1 MCRISKWKALQI
13 AGLIALVTV
22 LLPFGSAQAAGEED
36 LFITVKPNVLFIL
49 DNSNSMDEDDSGNAV
64 GSFSSQ
70 SRSVIGRKAAQE
82 VIERYVNYMR
92 IGLMTYRLPS
102 VSAYYLHN
110 SAYFASYEP
119 KSYCPSDDEAVL
131 TACQNYCN
139 DPTDTTSRDTCQ
151 AGCRDAGNTL
161 FDATYSVE
169 GISGNPSSGDSIIRD
184 STGAKRAKYCAL
196 VYPKTKRGTNPTDTA
211 RFIYYKQALPYY
223 ASSSGGN
230 QFFWATSYSAD
241 ESTTPGVP
249 TPGVTYYGWR
259 KKTGTEDTH
268 TNYSDYIWNNF
279 QFSPTDSDLALGYGN
294 FGRRMTAYNV
304 GQTWY
309 ANSSPGGGYRHIE
322 CKDYPATSTHKAD
335 LLAKLDTKEGDETGY
350 MTCATAGNA
359 CAHVVNA
366 GLTPMPGTLR
376 SAKNYFLGE
385 KDYKSGVGNTSPIQ
399 DWCQKNFIV
408 YVTDGLPSTDEN
420 GNAGSAADLIEAA
433 KTRIQEMR
441 DVTFKIVKDYNFDIQ
456 TYVIGLSLTDE
467 AQPYLDALA
476 VAGGTA
482 VDGKAYYANDLDE
495 LKAALNKVFDSIM
508 NRSFSFSTA
517 SVSASRVKDENY
529 LYEASF
535 LPYPESLM
543 EPFWLGYLR
552 QFTIEEDGSVALS
565 YNWDAGTVL
574 QARTSSR
581 TIWTLKSGAKTD
593 FNTTNIT
600 ATDLT
605 VADDTHRDLVVNFI
619 RNGELDTSYVHKG
632 WKLGDIFHSSPRT
645 IGTPSYDY
653 TDQVEIITVA
663 NPTRAFETF
672 RSNHLRTTTE
682 GTGFGKRIVV
692 IGANDGQMHAF
703 RTTDGAEVWS
713 FIPPNLLPNLKKIA
727 HDTHSPIPSGLE
739 HTPFVD
745 GPVSASDVWLPVT
758 ASNGK
763 DKDAAD
769 WYTYMVFALRQGGS
783 NTLWSSSSTCESGFS
798 STYSATNPYYC
809 GYYALDITDTLN
821 PAYKWGIQG
830 KTLTG
835 LSSTDGPYFGEPWSR
850 MGIGRVQNAS
860 GHEIWVGFIGG
871 GYSGIEHKPPAVSNT
886 IGKGFFVIDMKTGN
900 ILWRFTYANDTGMT
914 NDLAGPPAIVDTN
927 NDGFIDTVY
936 AGDLGGNMWR
946 FRFDYNAA
954 TASVSWTGK
963 KLFNASSTVKGP
975 IYTSPTVAK
984 DKAGNLWVYF
994 GTGDIMDPTKATAV
1008 DYFFAIKDND
1018 RDTTWTASDLTTLSS
1033 ESSVYDPTDNGWVI
1047 TLNTGSGEKMLAD
1060 PTVFRGVVYFT
1071 TYVPDQAST
1080 LCNKTGDAYLYA
1092 VDYVTGKGK
1101 FLDNDDNSIRK
1112 EKIGDGVPTSPIV
1125 SLNPYGGTDVYASTS
1140 SSDGESHTKK
1150 LETPDIANLNRTNL
1164 MFWRDLRLNT
1174 E

>member
-1 MCRISKWKALQI
+1 MCRISKWKALQV

-22 LLPFGSAQAAGEED
+22 LLPVGSAQAAGEED
-36 LFITVKPNVLFIL
+36 LFVKVNPNVLFIL
-49 DNSNSMDEDDSGNAV
+49 DNSNSMDQDDSGNAV
-64 GSFSSQ
+64 GSFSPQ
-70 SRSVIGRKAAQE
+70 SRSVIGRKAAQD

-102 VSAYYLHN
+102 VSKYRLHAAN
-110 SAYFASYEP
+110 YFISYEL
-119 KSYCPSDDEAVL
+119 KSYCPTDDAEIL
-131 TACQNYCN
+131 EACQDYCA
-139 DPTDTTSRDTCQ
+139 TGSVASQAICQ
-151 AGCRDAGNTL
+151 SGCESLNPN
-161 FDATYSVE
+161 FDATYR
-169 GISGNPSSGDSIIRD
+169 DSIITNYAVGSEQR
-184 STGAKRAKYCAL
+184 SRYCNL
-196 VYPKTKRGTNPTDTA
+196 IYPKVNRLENVTNSGNY
-211 RFIYYKQALPYY
+211 FYYKVPGTFY
-223 ASSSGGN
+223 ASSSFGN
-230 QFFWATSYSAD
+230 QFCYSETYSPNEGKTWDSYNCYYSKTNSLD
-241 ESTTPGVP
+241 DGTGYSIPGLSGP
-249 TPGVTYYGWR
+249 F
-259 KKTGTEDTH
+259 E
-268 TNYSDYIWNNF
+268 
-279 QFSPTDSDLALGYGN
+279 PTDEDFALGFYDY
-294 FGRRMTAYNV
+294 GRRMQWYYS
-304 GQTWY
+304 GQTWF
-309 ANSSPGGGYRHIE
+309 ANSSPGGGYRHLE
-322 CKDYPATSTHKAD
+322 CLDYPKNSSHKSN
-335 LLAKLDTKEGDETGY
+335 LLAKLATKEGDESGY
-350 MTCATAGNA
+350 MTCASGSGNS
-359 CAHVVNA
+359 CSHILNA

-376 SAKNYFLGE
+376 SAKNYYLGE
-385 KDYKSGVGNTSPIQ
+385 KDYKSGTSNTSPIQ

-420 GNAGSAADLIEAA
+420 GSAGSAETLIETA
-433 KTRIQEMR
+433 KTRIQELR
-441 DVTFKIVKDYNFDIQ
+441 DVTYKIEGTNHTFDIQ
-456 TYVIGLSLTDE
+456 TYVIGLSMTE
-467 AQPYLDALA
+467 NARPYLDALA

-495 LKAALNKVFDSIM
+495 LKKALNDVFESMM
-508 NRSFSFSTA
+508 NRSFTFSTA

-535 LPYPESLM
+535 LPYPESTM

-552 QFTIEEDGSVALS
+552 QFTIEEDGNVALS
-565 YNWDAGTVL
+565 YNWDAGKIL
-574 QARTSSR
+574 QARTASR

-600 ATDLT
+600 ATDLD

-619 RNGELDTSYVHKG
+619 RNGELDTDYVNKG

-653 TDQVEIITVA
+653 TDQVEVTTVA
-663 NPTRAFETF
+663 NPTRAYETF
-672 RSNHLRTTTE
+672 RANHLRTTTE
-682 GTGFGKRIVV
+682 GAGYGKRIVV

-713 FIPPNLLPNLKKIA
+713 FIPPNLLPNLKKFA
-727 HDTHSPIPSGLE
+727 HNTHSPIPSGLE

-745 GPVSASDVWLPVT
+745 GPISASDVWLPVT
-758 ASNGK
+758 ASNGT

-769 WYTYMVFALRQGGS
+769 WYTYMVFALRQGGR

-850 MGIGRVQNAS
+850 MGIGRIQNAS

-914 NDLAGPPAIVDTN
+914 TDLAGPPAIVDTN

-963 KLFNASSTVKGP
+963 KLFNASSTVKGS

-994 GTGDIMDPTKATAV
+994 GTGDIMNPRQATAT

-1071 TYVPDQAST
+1071 TYVPDQST
-1080 LCNKTGDAYLYA
+1080 SLCEKSGKAMLYA
-1092 VDYVTGKGK
+1092 VNYVTGAGK
-1101 FLDNDDNSIRK
+1101 FTNKETGEPIRAQ
-1112 EKIGDGVPTSPIV
+1112 EIGAGLPTSPIV
-1125 SLNPYGGTDVYASTS
+1125 SLRPGGGTDIYASTS
-1140 SSDGESHTKK
+1140 SSGGESHTKK
-1150 LETPDIANLNRTNL
+1150 LQTPDIADLNRTNL